1 MHNRAIPAGFKAF
14 AEQLAIKA
22 TRLVLRVSPFL
33 APNFACV
40 ARALFS
46 AKCNDRIFL
55 QAGLGLRNLK
65 RYPIETQSLSTHF
78 WIPAKVDLSLDD
90 YTQASSYFG
99 GLPPLCVTLM
109 EHATNRSLFFD
120 IGANIG
126 LVSLALS
133 KVLPPASIHAFEANP
148 EVCRVL
154 KSNLRNNCPGARVH
168 NIALSD
174 RTGVLELTTI
184 HNDSG
189 SSSLDPKRFATRTE
203 WHGQSVAPTRMTV
216 GSRTLSDL
224 VMRQLRESWDAADK
238 VLCKIDVE
246 GHELQVLRGMQD
258 LFRETE
264 KSALCVVET
273 CNEHAGQVNEIFASW
288 GFTAHRPC
296 WNTAL
301 AMHPHHTDLVFKR

>member
-1 MHNRAIPAGFKAF
+1 MRAIREHVASLV
-14 AEQLAIKA
+14 EHTSTVA
-22 TRLVLRVSPFL
+22 TRLFLGVVPFV
-33 APNFACV
+33 APNFAKL

-46 AKCNDRIFL
+46 IRCNERF
-55 QAGLGLRNLK
+55 AVPATLGLRRLSY
-65 RYPIETQSLSTHF
+65 YPVSTKSLAVNFSM
-78 WIPAKVDLSLDD
+78 PAKVRLSLND
-90 YTQASSYFG
+90 YTQASSYFS

-109 EHATNRSLFFD
+109 EHATNKSLFFD

-154 KSNLRNNCPGARVH
+154 ENNFRNNCPGARVH

-174 RTGVLELTTI
+174 RTGVLELNTI

-189 SSSLDPKRFATRTE
+189 SSSLDPERFATRTE
-203 WHGQSVAPTRMTV
+203 WHGQPVTSTRMTV

-273 CNEHAGQVNEIFASW
+273 CNEHAGQVNEIFAAW